1 MEAKI
6 FLSDDELRA
15 LGDWTPLG
23 EGEGVGFLEA
33 SGELAGG
40 FPDALRDVAAA
51 AGGEARRLPG
61 PERVLFLCRA
71 FYFLGV
77 LRGGEAYRD
86 SLGCDAEAELP
97 EPLPFELDDF
107 SAADFADGLLELK
120 PEDRD
125 KLLELLGLRIANG
138 GGAVEAVRVVSESDT
153 EFPDF
158 EEEER

>member
-1 MEAKI
+1 MPQNKI
-6 FLSDDELRA
+6 LTDDELRSLA
-15 LGDWTPLG
+15 DWTDFS
-23 EGEGVGFLEA
+23 EGEGIGFREL

-40 FPDALRDVAAA
+40 FPAALRAVAAA
-51 AGGEARRLPG
+51 ASGEAERLPG

-86 SLGCDAEAELP
+86 SLECDMEAELP

-107 SAADFADGLLELK
+107 AAADFKDGLLELK

-125 KLLELLGLRIANG
+125 KLLELVGLRPTNG
-138 GGAVEAVRVVSESDT
+138 GNAVEAVQVMSDSDT
-153 EFPDF
+153 DF
-158 EEEER
+158 FDFGED